1 MALTTIFLHSFETIV
16 LILVLT
22 TLFRIRKHYL
32 LSSQSPPEI
41 RQKPRQSKQIEKKC
55 SKKALHSQIQTKY
68 SSNHYF
74 QTLPEPEV
82 SISSDNE
89 MDYAIDS
96 VIEVS
101 PTPPEVATKESELNK
116 SILHNYID
124 IFFVDVPIDTCAV
137 KEPEFIHYQAKPT
150 SNI

>member
-1 MALTTIFLHSFETIV
+1 MALTTIFLHSFETIF

-22 TLFRIRKHYL
+22 TLFKIRKHYL

-41 RQKPRQSKQIEKKC
+41 RQKPRQNKQILKKC
-55 SKKALHSQIQTKY
+55 SKKALLSQIQTKH
-68 SSNHYF
+68 SSNYYF

-89 MDYAIDS
+89 MDYAI
-96 VIEVS
+96 EVS
-101 PTPPEVATKESELNK
+101 PTPPEAATKQSELKK